1 MSLAQLLGIPAL
13 DNTLGALYI
22 GVVVAGGL
30 WGIGT
35 AQAYWYAITYPKDP
49 PFWKTLVAVIWRVVP
64 PGSCARG
71 LTDIQV
77 LRYHSPGHDL
87 PAAVPL
93 PDLVPLCGQNY
104 FNPENL
110 DKPTWSF
117 YIQCLFEML
126 PAMMVQLF
134 FAMRIWRLSKGKW
147 YLLILPIFFI
157 FAKLALNLAWVIKC
171 SSATSV
177 SDANFRYST
186 LSELINGAAA
196 GADILLAGTMV
207 YLLHASR
214 TGIRQSDNLITRL
227 MTYTINTGVLVSVWS
242 IITLIFSVLYPRT
255 MIYGAF
261 YFCIGRL
268 YVNTFLASLNA
279 RAALKGTSTYV
290 EMSLTASDGRGGKVE
305 LPSHIQSDSTK
316 QASHS
321 FHLKLT

>member
-1 MSLAQLLGIPAL
+1 MSLSQLLGIPAL
-13 DNTLGALYI
+13 DNTFGVLYI

-49 PFWKTLVAVIWRVVP
+49 RFWKTLVAVIWCFDTIHQAMI
-64 PGSCARG
+64 SQ
-71 LTDIQV
+71 L
-77 LRYHSPGHDL
+77 LYHYLIS
-87 PAAVPL
+87 
-93 PDLVPLCGQNY
+93 NY
-104 FNPENL
+104 FNPMNL
-110 DKPTWSF
+110 DVPIWTF

-147 YLLILPIFFI
+147 YLLVLPVFFI
-157 FAKLALNLAWVIKC
+157 FAKLALNLVWVIKC
-171 SSATSV
+171 ASATSV
-177 SDANFRYST
+177 QDANFRYST
-186 LSELINGAAA
+186 ISELINGAAA

-242 IITLIFSVLYPRT
+242 IITLIFSVVYPRT

-279 RAALKGTSTYV
+279 RAALKGPSTYL
-290 EMSLTASDGRGGKVE
+290 EMSLTGSGSDGRGGKLE
-305 LPSHIQSDSTK
+305 LPSHIQSDATK
-316 QASHS
+316 QASQFS
-321 FHLKLT
+321 DKMREFNALP